1 VVEQKV
7 SAWQAQISTGVS
19 DAYAADLRQLSPTD
33 WAAALRDLR
42 LRIEFLRNQASNG
55 RAH

>member
-7 SAWQAQISTGVS
+7 SAWQAQISTAVS
-19 DAYAADLRQLSPTD
+19 DANTADPRQLSPTD

-42 LRIEFLRNQASNG
+42 LRIEFLRNQASSG